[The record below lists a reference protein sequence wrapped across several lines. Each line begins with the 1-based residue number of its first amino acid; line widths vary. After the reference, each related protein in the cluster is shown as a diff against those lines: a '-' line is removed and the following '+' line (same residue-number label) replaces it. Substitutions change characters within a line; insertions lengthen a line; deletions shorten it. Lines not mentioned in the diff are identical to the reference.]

1 MRDIDYD
8 KLKNDIHK
16 YTGSNGHCILD
27 LEHVN
32 ARDASVE
39 DWKDDVIEYLI
50 GFYSN
55 FRVFAM
61 NPTGESVQFGNK
73 EMLLRMIEFIDKS

>member
-1 MRDIDYD
+1 MREIDYE

-16 YTGSNGHCILD
+16 YTGSDGFSIQD
-27 LEHVN
+27 LKHVN
-32 ARDASVE
+32 ARDVSVE
-39 DWKDDVIEYLI
+39 EWKDDVIEYLI

-55 FRVFAM
+55 FRIFAM
-61 NPTGESVQFGNK
+61 NSGSESVQFGNK